1 MMTTRFLS
9 FAAALLI
16 GTGAALA
23 QATSPGSGFID
34 NFDDWSAFSE
44 KEDGKPLCYMASL
57 PKKAEGDYSQRG
69 DAYVMVTHRPA
80 EKTVGEVSVRAGYA
94 YKEGS
99 EAEVRVD
106 GGQAFMLF
114 TEQGFAWTRE
124 AKADRA
130 LIAAMKAGATLV
142 VKGTSSRGT
151 QTTDT
156 YSLKG
161 FTAALEA
168 IDTACGIK

>member
-1 MMTTRFLS
+1 MLFRS
-9 FAAALLI
+9 
-16 GTGAALA
+16 
-23 QATSPGSGFID
+23 
-34 NFDDWSAFSE
+34 
-44 KEDGKPLCYMASL
+44 SL
-57 PKKAEGDYSQRG
+57 PKKSEGEYAQRG

-80 EKTVGEVSVRAGYA
+80 EKLTGEVSVRAGYV

-106 GGQAFMLF
+106 SGPAFTMF
-114 TEQGFAWTRE
+114 TDQGFAWARDTRT
-124 AKADRA
+124 DQA
-130 LIAAMKAGATLV
+130 LMAAMRAGVTLV

-168 IDTACGIK
+168 INGACGVK